1 LGILQL
7 LQALR
12 VILSASCQGW
22 QVAGSCSVAVVIFG
36 VVSGP
41 IKASKRNA
49 RCETAMESQLNERGH
64 MRRTVIILSC
74 AMVAPLAFAQ
84 TQTTKTRQTTT
95 TQPAVTRATTQMTT
109 GAVTV
114 GTVTAFTPGQI
125 TTTAPSPIVVQSS
138 PDAKPIS
145 YVLGRKVRYVDKDG
159 RAIDPHLIRP
169 GTRVHLDFDRRGTVK
184 RVLVVERE

>member
-1 LGILQL
+1 GIRDATVTGVQTCALPISFLCIRVHRPTLGLIE
-7 LQALR
+7 
-12 VILSASCQGW
+12 ASE
-22 QVAGSCSVAVVIFG
+22 
-36 VVSGP
+36 
-41 IKASKRNA
+41 RNA
-49 RCETAMESQLNERGH
+49 RPETARESQLNERGH

-95 TQPAVTRATTQMTT
+95 TQPAITRATTQMTT

-138 PDAKPIS
+138 PDAQPIS
-145 YVLGRKVRYVDKDG
+145 YVPGRK
-159 RAIDPHLIRP
+159 A
-169 GTRVHLDFDRRGTVK
+169 T
-184 RVLVVERE
+184 